1 MKFVWILIFGSWIF
15 NAGPASGEEG
25 APGGADNPF
34 IRAGADDPAAEAKH
48 LSSLRRLTYAGEKN
62 GEGYF
67 SADGKRIVFQGV
79 REPELKNPF
88 YQIYTMDLAT
98 GAVRRVSP
106 GAGRTTC
113 SYFHPQKQ
121 RILFASSHLDPD
133 AAKHQAEEIEKLK
146 TNPPKRYAWDFDPKL
161 DIFETDFD
169 GKNAKR
175 LTDAEGYDAECAYS
189 PDGSRVVFCSFRDG
203 DGEIYV
209 MDAEGKNQ
217 TRLTNTKGYDGG
229 PFFSP
234 DGKKIVWRR
243 FTLDEK
249 NAEVWTMD
257 ADGKNQTQVT
267 TIGAMAWAPY
277 WHPSMKWIVFACNHE
292 DPAFEVYAVRPD
304 GKNLTRLT
312 YNSGFDGLP
321 VFSPDGTKL
330 MWTSTR
336 DHDGS
341 HLYMASISLPG
352 IEAKQ
357 APAPKAHEGIKAKDL
372 EARVKELKE
381 AKDIVAY
388 LCKAFKEIGLKPK
401 NEAEGEERALEFRDE
416 KKRYLVRGILP
427 VNGKQGENQ
436 GQGES
441 RKSIDLIVNMRD
453 AETKTW
459 SRERMAGVLELLRQ
473 MNGVLKF
480 RGLEIQIAVA
490 IGYDDGMESLSD
502 SLEEHKKFFEFAAGL
517 MAKKGG
523 AWTILVE
530 DIGRVGECE
539 VLDAYLGGDNWR
551 SLVEDLSASNPSHRI
566 FLTDERNRNEA
577 SLQRNE
583 DLKGYLEFSKMAHTP
598 VLIVGEAVG
607 KKEKSEADDVAKE
620 INYEALAAKANLAL
634 GAVYRLAT
642 GDAKVTYSVYDRA
655 AANAR
660 KRPYLGTR
668 PEYKGDGSG
677 VVLQSVYPNSP
688 AETAGVKAGDK
699 VVAFAGKKVSDAE
712 SFLAALEA
720 CAPGAETEIEV
731 VRGGETLKLKIKPD
745 AR

>member
-1 MKFVWILIFGSWIF
+1 MKFVWILFFGSWIF
-15 NAGPASGEEG
+15 ATGVAKAEEEG
-25 APGGADNPF
+25 GAFGGANPF
-34 IRAGADDPAAEAKH
+34 IRAGADDPASEAKH
-48 LSSLRRLTYAGEKN
+48 LSALRRLTYAGEKN

-88 YQIYTMDLAT
+88 YQIYSMDLAT
-98 GAVRRVSP
+98 GSVRRISN

-133 AAKHQAEEIEKLK
+133 AAKHQASEIEKLK

-161 DIFETDFD
+161 DIFETDYD
-169 GKNAKR
+169 GKNALR

-189 PDGSRVVFCSFRDG
+189 PDGKRVVFCSFRDG
-203 DGEIYV
+203 DGEIYT
-209 MDAEGKNQ
+209 MDADGKNQ

-257 ADGKNQTQVT
+257 ADGKNQAQVT

-277 WHPSMKWIVFACNHE
+277 WHPSMQWIVFACNHE

-304 GKNLTRLT
+304 GKDLTRLT
-312 YNSGFDGLP
+312 FNSGFDGLP

-341 HLYMASISLPG
+341 HLYIADVALPG
-352 IEAKQ
+352 IEVKQ
-357 APAPKAHEGIKAKDL
+357 KPAPKVHEGIKAKDL

-381 AKDIVAY
+381 TKDVVAY
-388 LCKAFKEIGLKPK
+388 LCKAFKDAGLKPAK
-401 NEAEGEERALEFRDE
+401 DGKYEVHTEEFRQAIGDLPVDADKSDDAEGERNDAQPLAVTVVCENGDAVRGLHVRAAVLAELARQMAAVSQFRGTRTGLRICWFTKTKSEPFEVERGDQTVWMSRNYSPECARALSST
-416 KKRYLVRGILP
+416 P
-427 VNGKQGENQ
+427 VLLLKL
-436 GQGES
+436 QGES
-441 RKSIDLIVNMRD
+441 GENL
-453 AETKTW
+453 
-459 SRERMAGVLELLRQ
+459 
-473 MNGVLKF
+473 
-480 RGLEIQIAVA
+480 
-490 IGYDDGMESLSD
+490 
-502 SLEEHKKFFEFAAGL
+502 SLEAA
-517 MAKKGG
+517 
-523 AWTILVE
+523 
-530 DIGRVGECE
+530 
-539 VLDAYLGGDNWR
+539 LGGNGWR
-551 SLVEDLSASNPSHRI
+551 VLSEQLAASNPIQR
-566 FLTDERNRNEA
+566 LLLMDERNADSSMPNFERNADHLVEA
-577 SLQRNE
+577 LSA
-583 DLKGYLEFSKMAHTP
+583 LKIPTLRIGGT
-598 VLIVGEAVG
+598 GEA
-607 KKEKSEADDVAKE
+607 KPDKDAAID
-620 INYEALAAKANLAL
+620 YEALAAKANVAL

-668 PEYKGDGSG
+668 PAYEGDGSG
-677 VVLQSVYPNSP
+677 VVLQSVYPHSP
-688 AETAGVKAGDK
+688 AEAAGVKSGDK
-699 VVAFAGKKVSDAE
+699 VVGFAGKKVTDAE

-720 CAPGAETEIEV
+720 CTPGTATEIEV
-731 VRGGETLKLKIKPD
+731 VRGGETLKLKITPE

>member
-1 MKFVWILIFGSWIF
+1 MKFVWILFFGSWIF
-15 NAGPASGEEG
+15 ATGVAKAEEG
-25 APGGADNPF
+25 GAFGGANPF
-34 IRAGADDPAAEAKH
+34 IRDADDPAAEAKH
-48 LSSLRRLTYAGEKN
+48 LSALRRLTYAGEKN

-146 TNPPKRYAWDFDPKL
+146 TNPPKRYVWDFDPKL
-161 DIFETDFD
+161 DIFEADFD

-209 MDAEGKNQ
+209 MDADGKNQ

-304 GKNLTRLT
+304 GKDLTRLT

-321 VFSPDGTKL
+321 VFSPDGAKL

-341 HLYMASISLPG
+341 HLYIADVALPG
-352 IEAKQ
+352 IEAKP
-357 APAPKAHEGIKAKDL
+357 APTPKAHEGIKAKDL

-381 AKDIVAY
+381 AKDVVAY
-388 LCKAFKEIGLKPK
+388 LCKTFKEVGLKPGK
-401 NEAEGEERALEFRDE
+401 LGDNGKLESQESFKQEEE
-416 KKRYLVRGILP
+416 KKVSISGALSLTDEPLDNYIYLGRYEG
-427 VNGKQGENQ
+427 N
-436 GQGES
+436 
-441 RKSIDLIVNMRD
+441 RD
-453 AETKTW
+453 TKTW
-459 SRERMAGVLELLRQ
+459 DREALAILIEVLRRMSTVSE
-473 MNGVLKF
+473 F
-480 RGLEIQIAVA
+480 RGLKFGVYATFEVDENLALIGLGLKAGTASLDNEKAEVHDGNGSAVLFGSFDKA
-490 IGYDDGMESLSD
+490 ASHLVLQSRCGSIG
-502 SLEEHKKFFEFAAGL
+502 
-517 MAKKGG
+517 
-523 AWTILVE
+523 
-530 DIGRVGECE
+530 
-539 VLDAYLGGDNWR
+539 WR
-551 SLVEDLSASNPSHRI
+551 SLVELLSPANPNLRI
-566 FLTDERNRNEA
+566 CLVDER
-577 SLQRNE
+577 S
-583 DLKGYLEFSKMAHTP
+583 G
-598 VLIVGEAVG
+598 
-607 KKEKSEADDVAKE
+607 DDVRPDWDNATTVSFRLFESFKIPTLCIGGSIAAKPGKDVA
-620 INYEALAAKANLAL
+620 IDYDALAAKANVAL

-677 VVLQSVYPNSP
+677 VVLQSVYPHSP

-699 VVAFAGKKVSDAE
+699 VVAFAGKKVTDAE

-731 VRGGETLKLKIKPD
+731 VRGGETLKLKITPE

>member
-1 MKFVWILIFGSWIF
+1 MKVVWILFFGSWIF
-15 NAGPASGEEG
+15 ATGVAKAEEG
-25 APGGADNPF
+25 GAFGGANPF
-34 IRAGADDPAAEAKH
+34 IREGADDPAAEAKH

-161 DIFETDFD
+161 DIFETDYD
-169 GKNAKR
+169 GKNALR
-175 LTDAEGYDAECAYS
+175 LTDAEGYDAECAYA
-189 PDGSRVVFCSFRDG
+189 PDGSRIVFCSFRDG
-203 DGEIYV
+203 DGEIYT
-209 MDAEGKNQ
+209 MDADGKNQ

-257 ADGKNQTQVT
+257 ADGSNQKQVT

-277 WHPSMKWIVFACNHE
+277 WHPSMQWIVFACNHE
-292 DPAFEVYAVRPD
+292 DPAFECYAVRPD
-304 GKNLTRLT
+304 GKDLTRLT

-321 VFSPDGTKL
+321 VFSPDGAKL

-341 HLYMASISLPG
+341 HLYIADVALPG
-352 IEAKQ
+352 IEAKP
-357 APAPKAHEGIKAKDL
+357 APTPKAHEGIKAKDL
-372 EARVKELKE
+372 EVRVKELKE

-388 LCKAFKEIGLKPK
+388 LCKAFKEVGLKPAK
-401 NEAEGEERALEFRDE
+401 HYPKDEEEKEEDFRNIWLGKSAL
-416 KKRYLVRGILP
+416 
-427 VNGKQGENQ
+427 
-436 GQGES
+436 
-441 RKSIDLIVNMRD
+441 
-453 AETKTW
+453 
-459 SRERMAGVLELLRQ
+459 GVLLPSDSSFSKAMAEDGALRSGSALLTYFEGSAFKNLNFERTAILLEIARQ
-473 MNGVLKF
+473 MAAVNQF
-480 RGLEIQIAVA
+480 RGLKNGLYILALNNNRKSPEKPGPAEFEA
-490 IGYDDGMESLSD
+490 RKFLFGYGLFNCRLPASILLLNNMSDASDGLFLGADNSNLGWRTLSEQL
-502 SLEEHKKFFEFAAGL
+502 SAANNHLKFFF
-517 MAKKGG
+517 
-523 AWTILVE
+523 V
-530 DIGRVGECE
+530 
-539 VLDAYLGGDNWR
+539 
-551 SLVEDLSASNPSHRI
+551 
-566 FLTDERNRNEA
+566 DERNGDGVSPPSSWLAPGEY
-577 SLQRNE
+577 
-583 DLKGYLEFSKMAHTP
+583 K
-598 VLIVGEAVG
+598 VLSGAKVPTLRIGGAGEA
-607 KKEKSEADDVAKE
+607 KPDKDAAID
-620 INYEALAAKANLAL
+620 YEALAAKANVAL

-642 GDAKVTYSVYDRA
+642 GDAKVTYSVYDRV
-655 AANAR
+655 AANAH

-677 VVLQSVYPNSP
+677 VVLQSVYPHSP

-699 VVAFAGKKVSDAE
+699 VTGFAGKKVTDAE

-731 VRGGETLKLKIKPD
+731 VRGGETLKLKITPE